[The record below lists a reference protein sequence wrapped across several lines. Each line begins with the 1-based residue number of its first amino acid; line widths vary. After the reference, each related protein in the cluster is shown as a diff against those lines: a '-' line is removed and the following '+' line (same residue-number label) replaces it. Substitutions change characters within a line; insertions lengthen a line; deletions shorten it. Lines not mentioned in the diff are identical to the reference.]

1 LVVAEIARIE
11 GRDRDSLRLYE
22 QAIRSAHANG
32 FFVHN
37 EAVAHEL
44 AAQCYLAR
52 GLETAGYA
60 HLRNARNCY
69 DRDGPGA
76 SFHFTLLTA

>member
-32 FFVHN
+32 FVHN